1 MQHHGC
7 VVELFMGKEDLIMII
22 HGDTSE
28 YDIEGIEEVE
38 LQHFGSQLVNYVK
51 TYRKLIRVDQPDV
64 ERKLDILYDIGMKII
79 NKQYH
84 LLFNDPSIVIPN
96 TNMIS
101 LGEYQRDLYESI
113 MPF

>member
-1 MQHHGC
+1 
-7 VVELFMGKEDLIMII
+7 MGKEDLIMII

-64 ERKLDILYDIGMKII
+64 ERKLDILYDI
-79 NKQYH
+79 
-84 LLFNDPSIVIPN
+84 
-96 TNMIS
+96 
-101 LGEYQRDLYESI
+101 
-113 MPF
+113 